1 MADFDVA
8 ALSSK
13 ELRKLLKD
21 LAKAISTQQDRRK
34 DKACA
39 KIDAI
44 TKEMG
49 YSLADLIG
57 TEVKPA
63 RAPDATKY
71 RHPENKGPTW
81 PAVDASRRGSEP
93 ALRLARRQRALQS
106 HHACRPFAQTC

>member
-1 MADFDVA
+1 MANFNVD
-8 ALSSK
+8 ALSHE
-13 ELRKLLKD
+13 ELRKFLKN
-21 LAKAISTQQDRRK
+21 LAKAISTQKDRHNAE
-34 DKACA
+34 ACA
-39 KIDAI
+39 KLNAI

-81 PAVDASRRGSEP
+81 PAVDASRSGSEP

-106 HHACRPFAQTC
+106 HHACRPFARTC